1 MISGRLFVVYF
12 EIFRGLVL
20 INFEVE
26 IGLGLDIAIYI
37 LSKSLLLL
45 KLKLLLE
52 IQSINLLLNQC
63 ADSALDLLEMMVVN
77 ALLNFGDLRE
87 DALLLLGRSEL

>member
-1 MISGRLFVVYF
+1 MISGRLLVVYF

-26 IGLGLDIAIYI
+26 IRLGLDIAINI

-52 IQSINLLLNQC
+52 IQSINLLLNQR